1 MDALRVAVDGGI
13 YLSPGLRQFFHG
25 TSVGADP
32 RVASLLTP
40 REREVVDL
48 LADGLEYKQI
58 AERLNI
64 SPNTV
69 NNHLAHV
76 RESSAFTARSRPSTS
91 CIRGRAE
98 IS

>member
-1 MDALRVAVDGGI
+1 MRCKSRGTAAFTFRR
-13 YLSPGLRQFFHG
+13 GLRQFFRGAG
-25 TSVGADP
+25 TGANQ

-40 REREVVDL
+40 REREVVGL

-58 AERLNI
+58 ADRLKI

-76 RESSAFTARSRPSTS
+76 REKLGVHSAIEAINKLYPRP
-91 CIRGRAE
+91 G
-98 IS
+98 